1 MLRCCF
7 CPVLDGYLK
16 MIPTSPPAFAHI
28 GCSLLSPG
36 GNITAFAKLNVTS
49 PGSSVKYCGECMV
62 NPRQVGVLAPCD
74 S

>member
-28 GCSLLSPG
+28 GCSLL
-36 GNITAFAKLNVTS
+36 NVTS
-49 PGSSVKYCGECMV
+49 PGISVKYCGECIV
-62 NPRQVGVLAPCD
+62 NPRQVGVLSPCD